1 MQTFDVVVIGGGP
14 GGMTAGM
21 MLKQAGKSVA
31 IIQENHDSF
40 GGVCLNRGCMPTK
53 SMLKAAKV
61 YRDAQNSEKY
71 GLDLSV
77 NPVDLTRLRAVA
89 DADLNMLRHMVQGKL
104 TDARIAV
111 FRGKGSFR
119 SEHEIEICQADG
131 SSEQIRGEKIIIATG
146 SVPAELPCAPFDGHS
161 ILSSDQILK
170 NTELPHK
177 LLIIGGGAI
186 GCEFATLYNTFGSRV
201 TLVEAMDS
209 LLPREDKE
217 AGKTLQSTFEQQGI
231 AVKTGAAIKS
241 ISVEAGTVHVHYD
254 GSSATEE
261 FDKVLVGIGRTANI
275 AGLNL
280 DAAGVATEQG
290 AVKVNEMMQTTV
302 PHIYALGDV
311 IGGMTLAHAAEKEGY
326 LLAQNLIQGSRH
338 PLDHRA
344 VPRVVFC
351 HPEVA
356 AVGTH
361 EARAGIKAFTMPQAP
376 NGRAVVDKVAP
387 AFVKLFIEED
397 TSQIAGAIIIGEGAT
412 EMIHEMAVAVENRLT
427 LEQIGKTVHAHPTHS
442 KNVLLAV
449 QHFN

>member
-201 TLVEAMDS
+201 TLD
-209 LLPREDKE
+209 
-217 AGKTLQSTFEQQGI
+217 
-231 AVKTGAAIKS
+231 
-241 ISVEAGTVHVHYD
+241 
-254 GSSATEE
+254 
-261 FDKVLVGIGRTANI
+261 
-275 AGLNL
+275 
-280 DAAGVATEQG
+280 
-290 AVKVNEMMQTTV
+290 
-302 PHIYALGDV
+302 
-311 IGGMTLAHAAEKEGY
+311 
-326 LLAQNLIQGSRH
+326 
-338 PLDHRA
+338 
-344 VPRVVFC
+344 
-351 HPEVA
+351 
-356 AVGTH
+356 
-361 EARAGIKAFTMPQAP
+361 TM
-376 NGRAVVDKVAP
+376 
-387 AFVKLFIEED
+387 
-397 TSQIAGAIIIGEGAT
+397 
-412 EMIHEMAVAVENRLT
+412 
-427 LEQIGKTVHAHPTHS
+427 
-442 KNVLLAV
+442 
-449 QHFN
+449 